1 MPESAPVAF
10 EAVVKPLQAINLFVF
25 GELRGLVDLIYNEI
39 RLLFRFDSRF
49 TQFRLGEYF
58 VYLSL
63 CNLQNALSI
72 TSA

>member
-39 RLLFRFDSRF
+39 RLLFRFD
-49 TQFRLGEYF
+49 LGT
-58 VYLSL
+58 VYT
-63 CNLQNALSI
+63 I
-72 TSA
+72 